1 MLASI
6 VHVLGAPAMARAAAA
21 SPSKSGSSRQ
31 QTSYGSSSAAAG
43 RAAKQTET
51 AQASEL
57 AEAKSFLQKGLLAE
71 AEKATRQFL
80 HSHADS
86 AEGHYILGHIL
97 FDEVREKYVGEE
109 KKEGENFRYSD
120 TVDNPLVTMRDAK
133 ARESLAELSAGA
145 RYRAPG
151 ALDLKIVGLDYLLL
165 KDLPSAEKWLTAS
178 TTLNPKDEQTWFYLG
193 RTKYSQTKYSS
204 AIEAFQHC
212 LKLDPRNPTA
222 EYNVGLS
229 FEGLNQNDEAIQA
242 YQNAI
247 AWQEQNETKSPDSL
261 VGLARLYLRQNQPE
275 NALPYLL
282 QAVAA
287 FPELSL
293 AHEELGKAFSVLRRL
308 HEAQEQLEKAVQLS
322 PQKAPLRC
330 LLGQVYQQEKMT
342 AKAQS
347 EFERCTALRT
357 AESQPAG
364 VNQTH

>member
-1 MLASI
+1 
-6 VHVLGAPAMARAAAA
+6 
-21 SPSKSGSSRQ
+21 
-31 QTSYGSSSAAAG
+31 
-43 RAAKQTET
+43 
-51 AQASEL
+51 
-57 AEAKSFLQKGLLAE
+57 
-71 AEKATRQFL
+71 
-80 HSHADS
+80 
-86 AEGHYILGHIL
+86 
-97 FDEVREKYVGEE
+97 
-109 KKEGENFRYSD
+109 
-120 TVDNPLVTMRDAK
+120 
-133 ARESLAELSAGA
+133 
-145 RYRAPG
+145 
-151 ALDLKIVGLDYLLL
+151 LDLKIVGLDYLLL

-357 AESQPAG
+357 SESQPAG

>member
-1 MLASI
+1 VLDTKTRERSGEQERQAILAALVEVVAERGYSETT
-6 VHVLGAPAMARAAAA
+6 VGMVLAH
-21 SPSKSGSSRQ
+21 
-31 QTSYGSSSAAAG
+31 AG
-43 RAAKQTET
+43 
-51 AQASEL
+51 
-57 AEAKSFLQKGLLAE
+57 
-71 AEKATRQFL
+71 
-80 HSHADS
+80 
-86 AEGHYILGHIL
+86 
-97 FDEVREKYVGEE
+97 
-109 KKEGENFRYSD
+109 
-120 TVDNPLVTMRDAK
+120 
-133 ARESLAELSAGA
+133 
-145 RYRAPG
+145 
-151 ALDLKIVGLDYLLL
+151 
-165 KDLPSAEKWLTAS
+165 
-178 TTLNPKDEQTWFYLG
+178 LG
-193 RTKYSQTKYSS
+193 RV
-204 AIEAFQHC
+204 AFDRHFRDKHDC
-212 LKLDPRNPTA
+212 FLA
-222 EYNVGLS
+222 
-229 FEGLNQNDEAIQA
+229 
-242 YQNAI
+242 